1 MERKNIA
8 FYNHEFT
15 TLDQV
20 RISPIDRGYIFGD
33 GVYEVTKVHNGRC
46 FALSYH
52 LDRLYRSLR
61 LMQIPATIAPD
72 ELTEIHTVLV
82 EESGI
87 QEGSV
92 YLQVTRGTAP
102 RTHSFPAGIQ
112 PNIMMFVTEDS
123 PHKQEVA
130 ERGAKVITLDDI
142 RWQHVD
148 IKSLNLIPNVL
159 GAQQAKKKGADEGLF
174 FRGDE
179 LMEGTSCNVFIVRDG
194 IIWTRPAD
202 ELILKGITR
211 QLVLTKVAPSCGITT
226 IERKIDREYLAKAEE
241 VFITG
246 TTTGIAP
253 VIQIDKTPVG
263 DGTPGPIVRK
273 LQERYVGLMSE
284 GLP

>member
-15 TLDQV
+15 TLDNV
-20 RISPIDRGYIFGD
+20 RISPLDRGYIFGD
-33 GVYEVTKVHNGRC
+33 GVYEVTKVHDGRC

-52 LDRLYRSLR
+52 LDRLYRSMR

-72 ELTEIHTVLV
+72 ELTEIHGVLV

-87 QEGSV
+87 QNGSV

-102 RTHSFPAGIQ
+102 RTHTFPAGIQ
-112 PNIMMFVTEDS
+112 PNILMFVQEDN
-123 PHKQEVA
+123 PHKQELAAGGV
-130 ERGAKVITLDDI
+130 KVITLDDI
-142 RWQHVD
+142 RWEHVD

-159 GAQQAKKKGADEGLF
+159 GAQQAKKKGADDALF

-179 LMEGTSCNVFIVRDG
+179 LMEGTSSNVFMVRDG

-202 ELILKGITR
+202 ERILKGITR
-211 QLVLTKVAPSCGITT
+211 QLILTKVAPSCGVTT
-226 IERKIDREYLAKAEE
+226 IERTIDREYLAKAEE

-253 VIQIDKTPVG
+253 VVQIDKTPVG
-263 DGTPGPIVRK
+263 DGKPGPIVRK
-273 LQERYVGLMSE
+273 LQERYAGLMAE

>member
-8 FYNHEFT
+8 FYNHQFT
-15 TLDQV
+15 TLDEV
-20 RISPIDRGYIFGD
+20 HISPIDRGYIFGD

-52 LDRLYRSLR
+52 LDRLYRSMR
-61 LMQIPATIAPD
+61 LMKIPATIAPD
-72 ELTEIHTVLV
+72 ELTEIHDVLV

-87 QEGSV
+87 QSGSV

-102 RTHSFPAGIQ
+102 RTHTFPQGIQ
-112 PNIMMFVTEDS
+112 PNILMFVQEDN
-123 PHKQEVA
+123 PHKQEIA
-130 ERGAKVITLDDI
+130 EKGANVITIEDI

-159 GAQQAKKKGADEGLF
+159 GAQEAKKKGADEALF
-174 FRGDE
+174 FRGNE
-179 LMEGTSCNVFIVRDG
+179 LMEGTSCNVFMVRDG

-211 QLVLTKVAPSCGITT
+211 QLLLTKVAPSCGVTT
-226 IERKIDREYLAKAEE
+226 IEKTIDREYLAKAEE
-241 VFITG
+241 VFITS
-246 TTTGIAP
+246 TTMGIVP
-253 VIQIDKTPVG
+253 VIRIDKTPVG
-263 DGTPGPIVRK
+263 DGTPGPVVRK
-273 LQERYVGLMSE
+273 LQERYAGLMAE

>member
-20 RISPIDRGYIFGD
+20 HISPIDRGYVFGD
-33 GVYEVTKVHNGRC
+33 GVYEVTKVHDGRC

-52 LDRLYRSLR
+52 LDRLYRSMR

-87 QEGSV
+87 QNGSV

-102 RTHSFPAGIQ
+102 RTHAFPAGMQ
-112 PNIMMFVTEDS
+112 PNILMFVTEDS

-159 GAQQAKKKGADEGLF
+159 GAQEAKKKGADEGLF

-179 LMEGTSCNVFIVRDG
+179 LMEGTSCNVFMVRDG

-202 ELILKGITR
+202 EFILKGITR

-273 LQERYVGLMSE
+273 LQERYAGLMAE

>member
-15 TLDQV
+15 TLDNV
-20 RISPIDRGYIFGD
+20 RISPLDRGYIFGD
-33 GVYEVTKVHNGRC
+33 GVYEVTKVHDGRC

-52 LDRLYRSLR
+52 LDRLYRSMR

-72 ELTEIHTVLV
+72 ELTEIHGVLV

-87 QEGSV
+87 RNGSV

-102 RTHSFPAGIQ
+102 RTHTFPAGIQ
-112 PNIMMFVTEDS
+112 PNILMFVQEDN
-123 PHKQEVA
+123 PHKQELAASGV
-130 ERGAKVITLDDI
+130 KVITLDDI
-142 RWQHVD
+142 RWEHVD

-159 GAQQAKKKGADEGLF
+159 GAQQAKKKGADDALF

-179 LMEGTSCNVFIVRDG
+179 LMEGTSSNVFMVRDG

-202 ELILKGITR
+202 ERILKGITR
-211 QLVLTKVAPSCGITT
+211 QLILTKVAPSCGVTT
-226 IERKIDREYLAKAEE
+226 IERTIDREYLAKAEE

-253 VIQIDKTPVG
+253 VVQIDKTIVG
-263 DGTPGPIVRK
+263 DGKPGPVVRK
-273 LQERYVGLMSE
+273 LQERYAGLMAE

>member
-130 ERGAKVITLDDI
+130 ERGAKVSTLDDI

-179 LMEGTSCNVFIVRDG
+179 LMEGTSCNVFMVRDG

-273 LQERYVGLMSE
+273 LQERYAGLMSE